1 MNYRDQEERS
11 FLEHYSGDAYE
22 KLSLTVDILIFT
34 MSKGFQL
41 EILLKKRT
49 EHPYK
54 GKWALPG
61 GFVGVEESLDDAVSR
76 VLREKTGLTDL
87 QPEQLYTFGAKDRD
101 PRMRIVS
108 VAYLVILPRECSFE
122 TEADSALFSITFTP
136 SGLKITGMEHDPER
150 GRKRGRETNAEIKL
164 ETNIEIN
171 IENDI
176 AFDHM
181 EMVTLAIERM
191 RGKLHYTDIGLQF
204 LKNPSSFTLYEL
216 QKIYEGIE
224 AKSYDIP
231 NFRRYF
237 KNRYEAELLVEKTG
251 ESSTEFSKRPSAIYR
266 LKNEEKQ

>member
-41 EILLKKRT
+41 DILLKKRT

-61 GFVGVEESLDDAVSR
+61 GFVGVEDSLDDAVSR

-87 QPEQLYTFGAKDRD
+87 QPEQLYTFGATDRD

-122 TEADSALFSITFTP
+122 IEADSALFSITFPP
-136 SGLKITGMEHDPER
+136 SGLRINRE
-150 GRKRGRETNAEIKL
+150 KRDKEPRV
-164 ETNIEIN
+164 
-171 IENDI
+171 ENDI
-176 AFDHM
+176 AFDHL
-181 EMVTLAIERM
+181 EMISLAVERM

-216 QKIYEGIE
+216 QKIYEAIE
-224 AKSYDIP
+224 AKNYDIS

-237 KNRYEAELLVEKTG
+237 RNRYEAELLVEKTG